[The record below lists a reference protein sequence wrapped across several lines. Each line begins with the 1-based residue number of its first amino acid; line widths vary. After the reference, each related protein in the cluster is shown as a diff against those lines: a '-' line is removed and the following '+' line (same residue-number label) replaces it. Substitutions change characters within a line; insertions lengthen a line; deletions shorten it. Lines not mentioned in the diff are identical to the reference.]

1 MREKQYLR
9 KCINLNGMAA
19 SRFLRA
25 LNRMTSPCRDI
36 DCSRGAVL
44 KDGILFYLV
53 LGLID

>member
-9 KCINLNGMAA
+9 ICINLSGMAA

-44 KDGILFYLV
+44 RDDILFYLV